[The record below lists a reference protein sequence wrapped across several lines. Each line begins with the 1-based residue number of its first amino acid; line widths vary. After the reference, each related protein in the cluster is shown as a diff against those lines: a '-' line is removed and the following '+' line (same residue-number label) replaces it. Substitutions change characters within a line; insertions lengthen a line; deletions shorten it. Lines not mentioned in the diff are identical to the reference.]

1 MSGVIRALVI
11 AAAWLFVATPAE
23 LGAEVGDI
31 VFVRKAPGTDD
42 VPPAVFPHFVHRI
55 QFKCSV
61 CHDAIVEM
69 KAGAN
74 PITMDDIQAGK
85 YCGVCHNGKTAFQA
99 TFDACPRCHRS

>member
-1 MSGVIRALVI
+1 MMRAVWSLALT
-11 AAAWLFVATPAE
+11 AAVLLLAPSQMLR
-23 LGAEVGDI
+23 AEVGDI
-31 VFVRKAPGTDD
+31 VFARKQAGTDD

-61 CHDAIVEM
+61 CHETIVEM

-74 PITMDDIQAGK
+74 PITMDAIQAGK
-85 YCGVCHNGKTAFQA
+85 YCGVCHDGKTAFQA